1 MEATM
6 EETEQSDNK
15 KGRLSVALCDED
27 WEGIE
32 EYIRRNSGT
41 KVGVVKSAVRMFLI
55 QAAEEGKVKKWQIP
69 EQEVLMFIKARN
81 LPVHNHPVR
90 ARVQRE
96 CGLTRKW
103 EGLSKHGRKT
113 TQTTG

>member
-1 MEATM
+1 
-6 EETEQSDNK
+6 
-15 KGRLSVALCDED
+15 
-27 WEGIE
+27 
-32 EYIRRNSGT
+32 
-41 KVGVVKSAVRMFLI
+41 
-55 QAAEEGKVKKWQIP
+55 
-69 EQEVLMFIKARN
+69 MFIKARN